1 MTSYKLSYR
10 TVDVFTNKRLE
21 TPKFCGIIL
30 KAIALI
36 RLLFYRFKGNQLA
49 VLDVGET
56 VLSPPHM
63 QMIAR
68 EFNFSETV
76 FLRRNDSGEFVVNIY
91 TPVVEI
97 DFAGHPVIGTGHVIF
112 QRLLP
117 SLEEYQVSSEARLL
131 TNSGPVT
138 LHHNAEEATVSAQ
151 VPHNIH
157 IHSRLTT
164 KQQILDTQPSLQGD
178 SSTLKEGYPAV
189 SIVKRVTYTLVDLTK
204 QPEVFMRLSA
214 GPSQAT
220 DLDDD
225 WSPSF
230 TGVMYYLTTP
240 PYIEDGFLM
249 QRLRVRMIAIN
260 LEDPACGSGCS
271 SLCAY
276 LALQRGGPRAQ
287 FKFLIEQGKEIGR
300 DSYIHV
306 GVTLNQSGDGVETI
320 SLTGQ
325 AAMVTEGT
333 LLLPE

>member
-1 MTSYKLSYR
+1 MASHKLSYR
-10 TVDVFTNKRLE
+10 TLDVFTNK
-21 TPKFCGIIL
+21 
-30 KAIALI
+30 
-36 RLLFYRFKGNQLA
+36 RFKGNQLA
-49 VLDVGET
+49 VLDVEKI
-56 VLSPPHM
+56 VLSPPQM

-76 FLRRNDSGEFVVNIY
+76 FLRRNDPGEFAVNIY
-91 TPVVEI
+91 TPVTEI
-97 DFAGHPVIGTGHVIF
+97 EFAGHPVIGTGHVIF

-117 SLEEYQVSSEARLL
+117 SLREYQVSSEIRLF
-131 TNSGPVT
+131 TNAGPVT

-157 IHSRLTT
+157 IHSRPTT
-164 KQQILDTQPSLQGD
+164 KEQVLKTQPFLHEHSSSLE
-178 SSTLKEGYPAV
+178 EGYPAV
-189 SIVKRVTYTLVDLTK
+189 SIVKRVTYTLVDLTRD
-204 QPEVFMRLSA
+204 PEVFTCLSA
-214 GPSQAT
+214 GPSQVT
-220 DLDDD
+220 ELDDG

-230 TGVMYYLTTP
+230 TGVMYYLTST
-240 PYIEDGFLM
+240 PYIEEGFVM
-249 QRLRVRMIAIN
+249 QRLRVRMIAID

-276 LALQRGGPRAQ
+276 LALQQGGPRAQ

-325 AAMVTEGT
+325 AATVMEGT

>member
-1 MTSYKLSYR
+1 MASHKISYR
-10 TVDVFTNKRLE
+10 
-21 TPKFCGIIL
+21 
-30 KAIALI
+30 
-36 RLLFYRFKGNQLA
+36 NQLA
-49 VLDVGET
+49 VLDVGKT
-56 VLSPPHM
+56 VLSPQQM

-76 FLRRNDSGEFVVNIY
+76 FLRRNDSGEFAVNIY
-91 TPVVEI
+91 TPVTEI

-117 SLEEYQVSSEARLL
+117 SLRKYQMSSEIRLF
-131 TNSGPVT
+131 TNAGAVT

-157 IHSRLTT
+157 IHSRPTT
-164 KQQILDTQPSLQGD
+164 KQQVLKTQPSLHGH
-178 SSTLKEGYPAV
+178 SSSLEEGYPAV
-189 SIVKRVTYTLVDLTK
+189 SIVKRVTYTLVDLTRD
-204 QPEVFMRLSA
+204 PEVFMCLSA
-214 GPSQAT
+214 GPSQVT
-220 DLDDD
+220 ELDDG

-230 TGVMYYLTTP
+230 TGVMYYLTSTP
-240 PYIEDGFLM
+240 YVEDGFVM
-249 QRLRVRMIAIN
+249 QRLRVRMIAID

-306 GVTLNQSGDGVETI
+306 GVALNQNGNGVETI

-325 AAMVTEGT
+325 AAIVMEGT
-333 LLLPE
+333 LLPPE

>member
-1 MTSYKLSYR
+1 MTSHKISYR
-10 TVDVFTNKRLE
+10 
-21 TPKFCGIIL
+21 
-30 KAIALI
+30 
-36 RLLFYRFKGNQLA
+36 NQLA
-49 VLDVGET
+49 VLDVEKT
-56 VLSPPHM
+56 VLSPPQM
-63 QMIAR
+63 QMIAH

-76 FLRRNDSGEFVVNIY
+76 FLRRNDSGEFAVNIY
-91 TPVVEI
+91 TPVTEI

-117 SLEEYQVSSEARLL
+117 SLQEYQLSSEILL
-131 TNSGPVT
+131 STNAGPVT

-157 IHSRLTT
+157 IHSRPTT
-164 KQQILDTQPSLQGD
+164 KQQVLTTQPSLHGH
-178 SSTLKEGYPAV
+178 SSSLEEGYPAV
-189 SIVKRVTYTLVDLTK
+189 SIVKRATYTLVDLTRD
-204 QPEVFMRLSA
+204 PDAFACLSA
-214 GPSQAT
+214 GPSRVT
-220 DLDDD
+220 ELDDG

-230 TGVMYYLTTP
+230 TGVMYYLTST
-240 PYIEDGFLM
+240 PYIEEGFVM
-249 QRLRVRMIAIN
+249 QRLRVRMIAID

-276 LALQRGGPRAQ
+276 LALRQGGPRAQ

-306 GVTLNQSGDGVETI
+306 GITLNQNGDGVETI

-325 AAMVTEGT
+325 AAMVMEGT

>member
-1 MTSYKLSYR
+1 MASYKLSYR
-10 TVDVFTNKRLE
+10 TLDVFTNK
-21 TPKFCGIIL
+21 
-30 KAIALI
+30 
-36 RLLFYRFKGNQLA
+36 RFKGNQLA
-49 VLDVGET
+49 VLDVEKT
-56 VLSPPHM
+56 VLSPPQM

-76 FLRRNDSGEFVVNIY
+76 FLRRNDSGEFAVNIY
-91 TPVVEI
+91 TPVTEI

-117 SLEEYQVSSEARLL
+117 SLQEYQVSSEIRLS

-164 KQQILDTQPSLQGD
+164 KEQVLKTQPSLHEH
-178 SSTLKEGYPAV
+178 SSSLEEGYPAV
-189 SIVKRVTYTLVDLTK
+189 SIVKRVTYTLVDLTRDL
-204 QPEVFMRLSA
+204 EVFTCLSA

-220 DLDDD
+220 ELDDG

-230 TGVMYYLTTP
+230 TGVMYYLTSA
-240 PYIEDGFLM
+240 PYMEEGFVM

-260 LEDPACGSGCS
+260 VEDPACGSGCS

-300 DSYIHV
+300 DSFIHV
-306 GVTLNQSGDGVETI
+306 GVTLNQSGDGVEII

-325 AAMVTEGT
+325 AAIVMEGT